1 MPGGEQTRRVP
12 GPGSVTIRRGFAPEH
27 RGEAAELFWNAFSGK
42 LGKVLG
48 PGDKALAFLEKT
60 LNPDFAFAALSE
72 DGKLLGLA
80 GYKTSGGAFA
90 GGSLSDLTGVYGHI
104 GGWWR
109 GLLLE
114 LLERD
119 QEPGELLMDGI
130 FVHPDARGQGVG
142 TLLLEEI
149 FDEARRRGDNSVR
162 LDVIDTNPRA
172 RSLYERVGFE
182 AVSTEETGFLAGLF
196 GFKSATRMVKQV

>member
-1 MPGGEQTRRVP
+1 MPNQNIP
-12 GPGSVTIRRGFAPEH
+12 APGSGTVEIRRGFAPEN
-27 RGEAAELFWNAFSGK
+27 RGKAATLFWNAFSGK
-42 LGKVLG
+42 LGKILG
-48 PGDKALAFLEKT
+48 PDDKALAFIEKT
-60 LNPDFAFAALSE
+60 LDPDFSFSTLSK

-90 GGSLSDLTGVYGHI
+90 GGSLSDLTGVYGHL

-114 LLERD
+114 LFERD
-119 QEPGELLMDGI
+119 LEPGELLMDGI
-130 FVHPDARGQGVG
+130 FVHPDARGMGVG

-149 FDEARRRGDNSVR
+149 FAEARRRGDRSVR

-172 RSLYERVGFE
+172 RALYERVGFE
-182 AVSTEETGFLAGLF
+182 AVSTEETGILAGLF
-196 GFKSATRMVKQV
+196 GFRSATRMVKTL